1 MELYDV
7 MRTTPAVR
15 EFTADPVPD
24 DVLLRILDNA
34 RFAPSG
40 GNRQGAKVV
49 VVRDRTT
56 RATLAQLTIP
66 GLQRYFAQLAN
77 GEDPWNPPAPERIC
91 ALAPG
96 TRQSDS
102 CIRYSSDYSAPK
114 AMAAESGC
122 RCRPSV
128 RR

>member
-15 EFTADPVPD
+15 EFTADPLPD

-40 GNRQGAKVV
+40 GNRQGVKVV

-56 RATLAQLTIP
+56 REVLAQLTIP

-77 GEDPWNPPAPERIC
+77 GEDPWNPLQQSSVTPES
-91 ALAPG
+91 
-96 TRQSDS
+96 TN
-102 CIRYSSDYSAPK
+102 
-114 AMAAESGC
+114 M
-122 RCRPSV
+122 
-128 RR
+128 